1 MDIMDD
7 KNSEVK
13 FFTDTNIIILA
24 FIWGLFAVI
33 IFLRRDTLYEDASD
47 IVTIFAAFLAFTGIL
62 YSNYRSD
69 KRNENSLNNSNKQLI
84 EQLTR
89 NKKEKAVFKLI
100 KDILTIINEDL
111 KEDFHPWRFTAKTIA
126 DYYEENKIN
135 FDPTNVDFNLFVQN
149 ELYFYFSNLVDNP
162 FLFNYLAPEIQKEI
176 NKFIVNYYEFS
187 RDFYLF
193 MGNKVDNTIKFNN
206 EYEFEIMEDNRIRDD
221 YFNSGNYL
229 INKGI
234 MGHLFDY
241 AFELDDLKLKDKTI
255 VIKIDDEEY
264 NKLNCILQKIVF
276 LSYNES
282 LKYGYDEL

>member
-1 MDIMDD
+1 MDD
-7 KNSEVK
+7 KNTEVK
-13 FFTDTNIIILA
+13 FFTGTNIIILA

-33 IFLRRDTLYEDASD
+33 IYLRRDTLYNDASN

-89 NKKEKAVFKLI
+89 DKKEKAVFTLI
-100 KDILTIINEDL
+100 KVMMAIINEDL
-111 KEDFHPWRFTAKTIA
+111 EEDFHPWKFTAKTIA

-149 ELYFYFSNLVDNP
+149 ELYSYFRNLVDNP
-162 FLFNYLAPEIQKEI
+162 FLFNYLAPEIQNEI
-176 NKFIVNYYEFS
+176 NKFILKYYEFE

-193 MGNKVDNTIKFNN
+193 MGNKIDNTIKFNN
-206 EYEFEIMEDNRIRDD
+206 EYEYEIIEDNCIRDD

-229 INKGI
+229 IYKGI
-234 MGHLFDY
+234 MGHLFDS
-241 AFELDDLKLKDKTI
+241 AFEIEDLKLKDKTI

-264 NKLNCILQKIVF
+264 NKLNCILQKIIF

-282 LKYGYDEL
+282 LKYRYDEL

>member
-1 MDIMDD
+1 MNDENT
-7 KNSEVK
+7 KVK
-13 FFTDTNIIILA
+13 FLTKTNLILLGL
-24 FIWGLFAVI
+24 IWGLFAI
-33 IFLRRDTLYEDASD
+33 IILLRRDTLYEDASD

-89 NKKEKAVFKLI
+89 DKKEKAVFTLI

-234 MGHLFDY
+234 MGHLFDC

>member
-1 MDIMDD
+1 MND
-7 KNSEVK
+7 KNTKVK
-13 FFTDTNIIILA
+13 FLTKTNLILLGL
-24 FIWGLFAVI
+24 IWGLFLII
-33 IFLRRDTLYEDASD
+33 IFLRRDTLYKDASN
-47 IVTIFAAFLAFTGIL
+47 IITIFAAFLAFSGIL
-62 YSNYRSD
+62 YSNYKSD
-69 KRNENSLNNSNKQLI
+69 KRNERSLKNSNKQLV

-89 NKKEKAVFKLI
+89 DKKEESVFTLI
-100 KDILTIINEDL
+100 KDILTIINDDL

-135 FDPTNVDFNLFVQN
+135 FNPTNVDFNLFVQN

-162 FLFNYLAPEIQKEI
+162 FLFNLAPEIQNEI
-176 NKFIVNYYEFS
+176 YEFTVKYYEFS

-193 MGNKVDNTIKFNN
+193 MGNKVDITIKFNN
-206 EYEFEIMEDNRIRDD
+206 EYEFEIMEDNRIRED

-234 MGHLFDY
+234 MGHLFDC

-264 NKLNCILQKIVF
+264 NKLNCSLQKIVF

>member
-1 MDIMDD
+1 MND
-7 KNSEVK
+7 KNTKVK
-13 FFTDTNIIILA
+13 FLTKTNLILLGL
-24 FIWGLFAVI
+24 IWGLFLII
-33 IFLRRDTLYEDASD
+33 IFLRRDTLYKDASN
-47 IVTIFAAFLAFTGIL
+47 IITIFAAFLAFSGIL
-62 YSNYRSD
+62 YSNYKSD
-69 KRNENSLNNSNKQLI
+69 KRNERSLKNSNKQLV

-89 NKKEKAVFKLI
+89 DKKEEAVFTLI
-100 KDILTIINEDL
+100 KDILTIINDDL

-162 FLFNYLAPEIQKEI
+162 FLFNYLAPEIQNEI
-176 NKFIVNYYEFS
+176 YEFTVKYYEFS

-193 MGNKVDNTIKFNN
+193 MGNKVDITIKFNN
-206 EYEFEIMEDNRIRDD
+206 EYEFEIMEDNRIREE

-234 MGHLFDY
+234 MGHLFDC

-264 NKLNCILQKIVF
+264 NKLNCSLQKIVF

>member
-1 MDIMDD
+1 MKD
-7 KNSEVK
+7 NTTEVK
-13 FFTDTNIIILA
+13 FFTVTNIIILV
-24 FIWGLFAVI
+24 FIWGLFI
-33 IFLRRDTLYEDASD
+33 IIILLRIATLYDDASS
-47 IVTIFAAFLAFTGIL
+47 IIALFAAFLAFTGIL

-69 KRNENSLNNSNKQLI
+69 KRNELSLINSNKQLI

-89 NKKEKAVFKLI
+89 DKKEEAVFTLI
-100 KDILTIINEDL
+100 KDILTIINDDL
-111 KEDFHPWRFTAKTIA
+111 EEDFHPWRFTAKTIA

-149 ELYFYFSNLVDNP
+149 ELYSYFRNLVDNP
-162 FLFNYLAPEIQKEI
+162 FLFNYLAPEIQNEI
-176 NKFIVNYYEFS
+176 NKFLLKYYEFQ

-193 MGNKVDNTIKFNN
+193 MGNKIDNTIKFNN
-206 EYEFEIMEDNRIRDD
+206 EYDFEIIEDNRIRDD

-234 MGHLFDY
+234 MGYLFDC
-241 AFELDDLKLKDKTI
+241 AFEIEDLKLKDKTI
-255 VIKIDDEEY
+255 VIKIDDGEY
-264 NKLNCILQKIVF
+264 NKLNCILQKIIF

>member
-1 MDIMDD
+1 MDD
-7 KNSEVK
+7 KNTEVK
-13 FFTDTNIIILA
+13 FFTGTNIIILA

-33 IFLRRDTLYEDASD
+33 FYLRRDTLYDDASS
-47 IVTIFAAFLAFTGIL
+47 IIALFAAFLAFTGIL

-89 NKKEKAVFKLI
+89 DKKEEAVFTLI
-100 KDILTIINEDL
+100 KDMLAIINDDL

-176 NKFIVNYYEFS
+176 NKFILCYYEFK

-193 MGNKVDNTIKFNN
+193 MGNKIDNTIKFNN
-206 EYEFEIMEDNRIRDD
+206 EYDFEIMEDNRIRDD

-234 MGHLFDY
+234 MGHLFDC

>member
-1 MDIMDD
+1 MDD
-7 KNSEVK
+7 KNTEVK
-13 FFTDTNIIILA
+13 FFTGTNIIILA

-33 IFLRRDTLYEDASD
+33 IYLRRDTLYTDASN

-89 NKKEKAVFKLI
+89 NKKEEAVFTLI
-100 KDILTIINEDL
+100 KVMMAIINEDL
-111 KEDFHPWRFTAKTIA
+111 EEDFHPWRFTAKTIA

-149 ELYFYFSNLVDNP
+149 ELYSYFRNLVDNP
-162 FLFNYLAPEIQKEI
+162 FLFNYLAPEIQNEI
-176 NKFIVNYYEFS
+176 NKFILKYYEFE

-193 MGNKVDNTIKFNN
+193 MGNKIDNTIKFNN
-206 EYEFEIMEDNRIRDD
+206 EYEYEIIEDNCIRDD

-229 INKGI
+229 IYKGI
-234 MGHLFDY
+234 MGHLFDS
-241 AFELDDLKLKDKTI
+241 AFEIEDLKLKDKTI

-264 NKLNCILQKIVF
+264 NKLNCILQKIIF

-282 LKYGYDEL
+282 LKYRYDEL